1 MPRESLSGGDAGVGE
16 PPGPSEAASAR
27 ILGPCMCQV
36 DTGEASALLSTEL
49 RRCAVPIHDVPQVA

>member
-1 MPRESLSGGDAGVGE
+1 
-16 PPGPSEAASAR
+16 
-27 ILGPCMCQV
+27 MCQV